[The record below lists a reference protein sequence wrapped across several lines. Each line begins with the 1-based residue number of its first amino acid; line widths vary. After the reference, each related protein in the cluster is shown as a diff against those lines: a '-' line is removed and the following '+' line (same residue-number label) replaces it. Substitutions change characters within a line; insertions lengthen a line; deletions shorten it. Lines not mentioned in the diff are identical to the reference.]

1 MTCIKDECYLRDLL
15 WQEAKQSSQK
25 ELAAKIKISPQY
37 LSDIMG
43 GNRAVPDVVARYYGY
58 HGFMALCGWRLP
70 PDSAVSARL
79 VAHQMG
85 ISERVVECLLP
96 KQLKTPSQESTT
108 SRNLTLQTHFLA
120 SIPRPVC
127 PEYAHAS

>member
-70 PDSAVSARL
+70 PDSARLCSVGCPPDGHIGKGGRVSASQ
-79 VAHQMG
+79 ATKNPFP
-85 ISERVVECLLP
+85 RV
-96 KQLKTPSQESTT
+96 
-108 SRNLTLQTHFLA
+108 NH
-120 SIPRPVC
+120 
-127 PEYAHAS
+127 